1 MGGLVME
8 ENMWYC
14 LQCRNDEQDKFDLEK
29 HICAECGSSKI
40 VCYPKRKGTIFKI
53 ARPLPD
59 EDWLI
64 LTQLSNDPDFFQA
77 MIDLRKN
84 DIITYTEK
92 MGSFRQQW
100 NDKLA
105 KIKAADNANKPHCPN
120 CNSTNIKKIS
130 SSAKVAGA
138 LAFGLFSK
146 TAKSQFK
153 CNDCGY
159 KW

>member
-1 MGGLVME
+1 ME
-8 ENMWYC
+8 ENMWFC
-14 LQCRNDEQDKFDLEK
+14 LQCYNDDQNEFDLENHTCK
-29 HICAECGSSKI
+29 SCGSSKI
-40 VCYPKRKGTIFKI
+40 INYPKKKGTIFKL
-53 ARPLPD
+53 AMPLPD
-59 EDWLI
+59 EDWVI
-64 LTQLSNDPDFFQA
+64 LMQFSKDPDFFQA

-92 MGSFRQQW
+92 MSAFRQQW